1 MADATMYSE
10 DMFVLLVPGSDEVFL
25 EPEELQAKLE
35 TMLDEFSGTL
45 PKELQKFETT
55 AQRAQHLRDTS
66 CEFEV
71 TPGVAWQWY
80 AVRLE
85 K

>member
-1 MADATMYSE
+1 MADAMMYSE
-10 DMFVLLVPGSDEVFL
+10 EMFVLLIPGNDEVFL
-25 EPEELQAKLE
+25 EPDELLTKLKA
-35 TMLDEFSGTL
+35 MLKEYSGVL
-45 PKELQKFETT
+45 PRDLQKFDSLDKQAT
-55 AQRAQHLRDTS
+55 HLRDTA

-71 TPGVAWQWY
+71 SPGVSWQWY